1 MTQTEWENE
10 MCIKILDLIENE
22 LYIDFRYLDVAI
34 STLILTPKES
44 LRSTAT
50 DGISLF
56 FPPEQILRAFRS
68 NPLFLN
74 RAVLHSVFHCIF
86 RHLWIRGN
94 RDSDLWNLSCD
105 IAVEWIID
113 SFDKK
118 SVKRALSGIRTNIY
132 NDFEKQ
138 NIPVTAANIYHY
150 LLSDVTENPDRL
162 NQLTMEFFTEIGRAS
177 CRERV

>member
-56 FPPEQILRAFRS
+56 FPPEQILRVFRS

-105 IAVEWIID
+105 IAVEWLSIPLT
-113 SFDKK
+113 KK
-118 SVKRALSGIRTNIY
+118 V
-132 NDFEKQ
+132 
-138 NIPVTAANIYHY
+138 
-150 LLSDVTENPDRL
+150 
-162 NQLTMEFFTEIGRAS
+162 
-177 CRERV
+177 